1 MILKRVLTRK
11 SKFGIGKIKN
21 YTVQDLLNRKK
32 HIDLISAYFNLS
44 TIDFT
49 EDILAELFITG
60 KYVITKPAINK
71 EIYHEFLLTKYG
83 KKTKIVN
90 RSKKA
95 LGKEQ
100 RISKLQLKSINQKS

>member
-11 SKFGIGKIKN
+11 SKFGIGKIKD

-32 HIDLISAYFNLS
+32 HFDLIRAYFNLS

-49 EDILAELFITG
+49 EDILAELLING
-60 KYVITKPAINK
+60 KYVIPKPNVSK
-71 EIYHEFLLTKYG
+71 ENYHEFLLSKYG
-83 KKTKIVN
+83 KKRKIKN
-90 RSKKA
+90 NSKIA

-100 RISKLQLKSINQKS
+100 RISKSELRSKNQKN